1 MIFKSPRDP
10 IDIPDLD
17 LYTFLFTENDF
28 NKHASP
34 DKKVLVDAGTG
45 KSITYRELR
54 EQSAKLAYGWNTRA
68 GLQKGDVVAVFAPN
82 QVDHPV
88 LYYSLLAAKCTI
100 SPGNPSYTENEFL
113 HQISDS
119 SAKAV
124 VTVPELLPL
133 VSAAAQKCNIPANR
147 IYLFGDV
154 EAQGYRPF
162 KSLIGEEQVSFP
174 IRGINP
180 REDLSFIC
188 YSSGTTGRA
197 KGVMLTH
204 RNFVSNVLQV
214 TNIDKSFHRLDDVY
228 MGFLPFYHIYGIN
241 SLLLTVCGYRAQLL
255 VVISKYTLENFLKAV
270 ELYKITYAN
279 IVPPVAV
286 HLGKDPLVKKYDTS
300 SLRMLG
306 CGAAPLGKEHI
317 EAIERQLGVGVK
329 QGYGMTECSSTT
341 TSQPVDELDR
351 IGSVGVL
358 IANNE
363 MKIIDE
369 AGNELGPEQEGEIVI
384 RGPNIMKGY
393 LNNPTANAET
403 FTADGWLRTGDIGK
417 LAKDGHFYVVDR
429 LKELIK
435 VKGFQVAP
443 AGKCDF
449 TYFLNYSFS
458 EPLRTILEL
467 EALLMGRD
475 EVADVCVIGI
485 NNSAQATEFPRA
497 YIVLQKGVQQSYQLE
512 NDLLK
517 YVEKSVAPHKKL
529 RAGIRFVPS
538 IPKSPSGKILRRI
551 IKSEWTK
558 AEAEE
563 EVKKSQ
569 VRARL

>member
-17 LYTFLFTENDF
+17 LYTFLFSENEF
-28 NKHASP
+28 NKHAYP

-54 EQSAKLAYGWNTRA
+54 EQSAKLAYGWNSQA

-88 LYYSLLAAKCTI
+88 LYYSLLAAQCTI

-119 SAKAV
+119 NAKAV

-133 VSAAAQKCNIPANR
+133 VSVAAQKCNIPADR

-154 EAQGYRPF
+154 QTQGYRPF
-162 KSLIGEEQVSFP
+162 RSLIGDEQVPFP

-180 REDLSFIC
+180 KEDLSFIC

-214 TNIDKSFHRLDDVY
+214 TNIDKNFHQLNDVY

-241 SLLLTVCGYRAQLL
+241 SLILTVCGYRAQLL

-270 ELYKITYAN
+270 EQYKITYAN

-329 QGYGMTECSSTT
+329 QGYGMTECASTT

-443 AGKCDF
+443 A
-449 TYFLNYSFS
+449 
-458 EPLRTILEL
+458 EL

-475 EVADVCVIGI
+475 EIADVCVIGVY
-485 NNSAQATEFPRA
+485 NSAQATEFPRA
-497 YIVLQKGVQQSYQLE
+497 YIVLQKNVQQSEQLK

-529 RAGIRFVPS
+529 KAGIRFVPS

-558 AEAEE
+558 AEEE
-563 EVKKSQ
+563 EEIKKSQ